1 MNELWANFLGYLSL
15 YRSYIIPVFV
25 LGIFLTA
32 IVWVLMKKRSTKYT
46 ENPFRTLFCS
56 CVLSLSVAVIIIMTL
71 YGRTQGTE
79 FAFRLRLFGSYI
91 EAFGNKNIE
100 ILLQIIMNIVM
111 FVPVGLFLPCCFQ
124 KFEKNRFVLLGE
136 LILSGTIELIQGI
149 TKIGMFE
156 FDDILGNVLGAEI
169 GFGIYWILSRSF
181 RKVKLGRRGNSN
193 EKNKS

>member
-1 MNELWANFLGYLSL
+1 M
-15 YRSYIIPVFV
+15 
-25 LGIFLTA
+25 
-32 IVWVLMKKRSTKYT
+32 
-46 ENPFRTLFCS
+46 
-56 CVLSLSVAVIIIMTL
+56 
-71 YGRTQGTE
+71 
-79 FAFRLRLFGSYI
+79 FGSYI

-124 KFEKNRFVLLGE
+124 KFEKNRFVLLGA

>member
-91 EAFGNKNIE
+91 VSAKYCYVTRKLCLHQNDRCKRFT
-100 ILLQIIMNIVM
+100 
-111 FVPVGLFLPCCFQ
+111 LF
-124 KFEKNRFVLLGE
+124 
-136 LILSGTIELIQGI
+136 
-149 TKIGMFE
+149 
-156 FDDILGNVLGAEI
+156 
-169 GFGIYWILSRSF
+169 
-181 RKVKLGRRGNSN
+181 
-193 EKNKS
+193 

>member
-91 EAFGNKNIE
+91 EA
-100 ILLQIIMNIVM
+100 LS
-111 FVPVGLFLPCCFQ
+111 
-124 KFEKNRFVLLGE
+124 
-136 LILSGTIELIQGI
+136 LIHI
-149 TKIGMFE
+149 
-156 FDDILGNVLGAEI
+156 
-169 GFGIYWILSRSF
+169 
-181 RKVKLGRRGNSN
+181 
-193 EKNKS
+193 

>member
-111 FVPVGLFLPCCFQ
+111 FVPVGLFCPVAFRSLR
-124 KFEKNRFVLLGE
+124 KIVLY
-136 LILSGTIELIQGI
+136 
-149 TKIGMFE
+149 F
-156 FDDILGNVLGAEI
+156 
-169 GFGIYWILSRSF
+169 W
-181 RKVKLGRRGNSN
+181 GR
-193 EKNKS
+193 

>member
-56 CVLSLSVAVIIIMTL
+56 CVLSLS
-71 YGRTQGTE
+71 
-79 FAFRLRLFGSYI
+79 
-91 EAFGNKNIE
+91 GNKNIE
-100 ILLQIIMNIVM
+100 SLLQIIMNIVM

-124 KFEKNRFVLLGE
+124 KFEKNRFVLLGA